1 MKAPE
6 RRSIIVWSGDW
17 TATTGQAIVTR
28 RVIERQIGIEWVTA
42 SYGHGGLRSIVGMFG
57 AVMRLCLFIP
67 TGKTRTVYLVCSR
80 SVVGFLRDVPALLTA
95 FFGARVVVHVHGSDL
110 NEILASTWLG
120 ALSRALY
127 DRCEIIIPSR
137 HLINDLRMLTRA
149 PVHVCENFVPMEP
162 DQLMHMSDQTQDGP
176 LIVWNANIMA
186 SKGFFD
192 LVKAV
197 RLARKNI
204 PGLRLTALGVPVRD
218 GEMKAEEARDELNK
232 LLDESW
238 FTYIGSVSPE
248 DAFRWTAMSDLYVY
262 PSRKDCQPL
271 ALMQAMCLAKPI
283 IANDIPSLRATL
295 GDYPSKLLPAPVPSD
310 LAQAIEKMV
319 YEVPSAELK
328 IAAAQA
334 RERFSSERFDRF
346 MSLIL
351 DGKVC

>member
-1 MKAPE
+1 MKASE
-6 RRSIIVWSGDW
+6 RRSVIVWSADW

-28 RVIERQIGIEWVTA
+28 RVIERQIGIDWVTA
-42 SYGHGGLRSIVGMFG
+42 SYGHGGLRSILGMFG
-57 AVMRLCLFIP
+57 AVTRTFFYILI
-67 TGKTRTVYLVCSR
+67 GRTRTVYLVCSR
-80 SVVGFLRDVPALLTA
+80 SGVGFLRDIPALATA
-95 FFGARVVVHVHGSDL
+95 FLGVRVVVHVHGTDL
-110 NEILASTWLG
+110 NEMLASTWLG
-120 ALSRALY
+120 AISRALY
-127 DRCEIIIPSR
+127 DRCEIIVPSS
-137 HLINDLRMLTRA
+137 HLVDDLRMLTRA

-162 DQLMHMSDQTQDGP
+162 DQLMNMSDQIQNGP
-176 LIVWNANIMA
+176 LIVWNSNIMA

-197 RLARKNI
+197 RLARTNI

-218 GEMKAEEARDELNK
+218 GEMTAEEARDELNK

-238 FTYIGSVSPE
+238 FTYVGSVSPE
-248 DAFRWTAMSDLYVY
+248 DAFRWTAMSDLYVF

-295 GDYPSKLLPAPVPSD
+295 GDYPAKLLPAPIPSV

-319 YEVPSAELK
+319 HDVPSAELK
-328 IAAAQA
+328 IAAADA
-334 RERFSSERFDRF
+334 RDRFSSERFDCF

-351 DGKVC
+351 DGKVF